1 LRREHGMKRI
11 FAVAAVGLFEALT
24 ALLAVPL
31 SAADT
36 VTTTTLMTSDQ
47 LDALGIP
54 WDASL
59 EDWST
64 ALATTT
70 PCTGPMQ
77 TGRCECP
84 PGILPPGTYYDVTVP
99 PGQECDVNSF
109 NRIEHDLT
117 VLDGASLLDG
127 GSFGGAYIGHDV
139 RARNPFFIVIET
151 GTVGHDIHIQGTT
164 GFYPVSGDNY
174 ICNQEVGHDVVVQK
188 SAFTAVRWVIGDNG
202 EPFYLGCGNS
212 IAHDLVVKDNLSGVD
227 ISGNSTG
234 HGATVIAGI
243 GHDLKVAHNHGGTI
257 VNDNSAGHDCTQS
270 DNSPYVGAGNAAG
283 NNNNCN
289 T

>member
-1 LRREHGMKRI
+1 MKRI
-11 FAVAAVGLFEALT
+11 FAVAAVGLFVALT

-64 ALATTT
+64 ALAPTTPTCTGTTT
-70 PCTGPMQ
+70 TGN
-77 TGRCECP
+77 CEC
-84 PGILPPGTYYDVTVP
+84 PGILPPGNYYDVTVP
-99 PGQECDVNSF
+99 PGQECDVNRL

-127 GSFGGAYIGHDV
+127 GSAGGAYIGHDV

-174 ICNQEVGHDVVVQK
+174 ICNQAVGHDVVVQK
-188 SAFTAVRWVIGDNG
+188 SAFTAFRWVIGDNG

-212 IAHDLVVKDNLSGVD
+212 IAHDLVVKDNLSRVD
-227 ISGNSTG
+227 ISGNNSLNG
-234 HGATVIAGI
+234 ISQPAGI
-243 GHDLKVAHNHGGTI
+243 GHDLNVAHNHGGTT
-257 VNDNSAGHDCTQS
+257 VDFNTAGHDCTQS
-270 DNSPYVGAGNAAG
+270 DNSPYVGAGNAADH
-283 NNNNCN
+283 NNNCN
-289 T
+289 TP